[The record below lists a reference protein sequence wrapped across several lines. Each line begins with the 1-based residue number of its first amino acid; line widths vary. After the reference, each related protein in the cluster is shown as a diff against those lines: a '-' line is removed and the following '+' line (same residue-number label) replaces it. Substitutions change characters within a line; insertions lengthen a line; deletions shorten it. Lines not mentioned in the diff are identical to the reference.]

1 MADHAC
7 DGAFGGSGG
16 PESIAVEFASDND
29 LMAARADGA
38 LQSLDR
44 RGTDACF
51 YKDRFDFSLGN
62 QIGKIGH
69 GFGSGFGGGVDAL
82 DGVDFETKRASEVG
96 KSIVGG
102 DENAVIGRDFVD
114 FAAKLGG
121 EAQKLALDLIRSRV
135 EQILGVGAF
144 SGESVGEWLDGF
156 RPNIGAVPDVGIE
169 FIFFRD
175 EELVGGH
182 GGSDSEA
189 LLGKIFEDGCH
200 AAFEMESVEED
211 QVGIVEAGDVAGGGS
226 VKVGIDSRPHQGDDF
241 DLFSSE
247 APSKIGDHSGGGHDP
262 KLLFALKRAWQAP
275 AEQEPNQNQSEEAE
289 LTQSYPRLQKLA
301 KANFRRSRQ
310 AGARDEGQKLAK
322 SGSIKQK
329 IALTQA
335 DQSGGWALS
344 VLRAVEN

>member
-7 DGAFGGSGG
+7 DGAFGGSSG

-29 LMAARADGA
+29 LMASCADGA
-38 LQSLDR
+38 LESLDR
-44 RGTDACF
+44 RGTDARF
-51 YKDRFDFSLGN
+51 DEDRFDLAFRNEVSEV
-62 QIGKIGH
+62 GH
-69 GFGSGFGGGVDAL
+69 GFGSGFGGGVDSL
-82 DGVDFETKRASEVG
+82 DGMDFQSEGASKVG
-96 KSIVGG
+96 KGIVGG

-121 EAQKLALDLIRSRV
+121 EAQKLALDLIRSRMN
-135 EQILGVGAF
+135 QILGVRAF
-144 SGESVGEWLDGF
+144 LGESVGEWLDGF

-182 GGSDSEA
+182 GGSDGEA
-189 LLGKIFEDGCH
+189 FLGKIFEDGCH

-211 QVGIVEAGDVAGGGS
+211 QVGIVEAGDIAGGGS

-262 KLLFALKRAWQAP
+262 KLLFALKRARQAP

-301 KANFRRSRQ
+301 KANFRRSRE

-329 IALTQA
+329 NRPDPSGSERWLGPEHA
-335 DQSGGWALS
+335 QSG
-344 VLRAVEN
+344 